1 MAQQNTGGFG
11 VAHPEPYSPVEPDIK
26 DPVDT
31 NPKKTSI
38 GNSNRSRPLNKH
50 KRRQHKKYRGQGK

>member
-1 MAQQNTGGFG
+1 MAKTSNQTKI
-11 VAHPEPYSPVEPDIK
+11 ETY
-26 DPVDT
+26 
-31 NPKKTSI
+31 PKKTSI

>member
-1 MAQQNTGGFG
+1 MAKASNQTKI
-11 VAHPEPYSPVEPDIK
+11 ETY
-26 DPVDT
+26 
-31 NPKKTSI
+31 PKKTSI